1 MYQHRKKMYEYGV
14 TSPSPEIKKFIN
26 DFVSKL
32 MEMPLEEEIYIRES
46 EFYDSSGKMIAKI
59 PE

>member
-1 MYQHRKKMYEYGV
+1 MYEYGV